1 MLRAGLIAVPFLLIV
16 DGLLGAMAWYATAN
30 PVLGFTV
37 FGVAFLFMLGEIAL
51 VAWVANRRQLE
62 EERRAKEQE

>member
-1 MLRAGLIAVPFLLIV
+1 VLRGGLIAVPFLLVV

-30 PVLGFTV
+30 PMLGLAV
-37 FGVAFLFMLGEIAL
+37 FGVAFMFMLGEIAL